1 VTIRRRSVVLAPLT
15 AVVSA
20 AALLMPVGPLASAG
34 SPGSSSQPQTNSG
47 AASAPATEPASDAG
61 GTPTLTVTTQLGGLD
76 IPWDVEFIGKKM
88 LFTERDKE
96 KLSVQMPSGEV
107 RTLFE
112 NPSGMWHS
120 GETGLMGLAVDP
132 GFATN
137 RWVYTCNGFDNGATH
152 DIRVVRWQINEAWT
166 VAAEQLT
173 IVGGIQITTGR
184 HGGCRLRF
192 APDDSLYIGT
202 GDSVVGTN
210 PQDLTSLNGK
220 TLRVNQH
227 GQPWPTNPFISS
239 PNANTKKIDTYGHRN
254 VQGLAYRPHKEMW
267 SIEHGTDRDDEVNKL
282 KPGGNYG
289 WNPVPGYDESAP
301 MTDHSLP
308 GRQID
313 AKWSSGFPTIATSG
327 AAWLTGDKWG
337 SWKGRLAAGA
347 LVGEE
352 LRLMEFTPRG
362 ALVSQLTV
370 PQFDG
375 DFGRLRA
382 VVMGPEHNL
391 YITTSNGGGTDRILK
406 VSPS

>member
-1 VTIRRRSVVLAPLT
+1 
-15 AVVSA
+15 
-20 AALLMPVGPLASAG
+20 MPVGPLASAE
-34 SPGSSSQPQTNSG
+34 QRG
-47 AASAPATEPASDAG
+47 AIGLPTTTAGIASAGTAQTADAAA
-61 GTPTLTVTTQLGGLD
+61 PTLEVTTVLSGLD
-76 IPWDVEFIGKKM
+76 LPWDVAFVHKKM

-96 KLSVQMPSGEV
+96 KLSVRLPSGEV

-137 RWVYTCNGFDNGATH
+137 RWVYTCNGFDNGTTR
-152 DIRVVRWQINEAWT
+152 DIRVVRWQINQAWT

-173 IVGGIQITTGR
+173 IVGGIQITSGR

-192 APDDSLYIGT
+192 SANDALYIAT
-202 GDSVVGTN
+202 GDSAVGTN

-227 GQPWPTNPFISS
+227 GQPWPDNPFIDSA
-239 PNANTKKIDTYGHRN
+239 NQNTKKIFTYGHRN
-254 VQGLAYRPHKEMW
+254 VQGLSARRGNQMW
-267 SIEHGTDRDDEVNKL
+267 SAEHGTYRDDEINKL

-289 WNPVPGYDESAP
+289 WNPVPGYDESKP

-313 AKWSSGFPTIATSG
+313 ARWSSGTPTIATSG
-327 AAWLTGDKWG
+327 MAWLKGSNWG
-337 SWKGRLAAGA
+337 AWEGRLAVGC
-347 LVGEE
+347 LVGAE
-352 LRLMEFTPRG
+352 LRLLQFDQSG
-362 ALVSQLTV
+362 QLMNQLSV
-370 PQFDG
+370 PEFDG

-382 VVMGPEHNL
+382 VQMGPNHDL
-391 YITTSNGGGTDRILK
+391 YITTSNGGGSDRILR
-406 VSPS
+406 VRAT